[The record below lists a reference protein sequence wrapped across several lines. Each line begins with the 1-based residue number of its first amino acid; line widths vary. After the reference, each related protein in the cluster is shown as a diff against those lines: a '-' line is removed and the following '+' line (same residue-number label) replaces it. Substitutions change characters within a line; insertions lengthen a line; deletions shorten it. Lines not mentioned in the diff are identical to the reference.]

1 MFTSFK
7 KACFAFD
14 MMSQLLV
21 PLKLLHQAKYVHG
34 DIKPDNICVRP
45 LTVEE
50 KKENWLCKNQSTR
63 AEEFTESKLFQSDFL
78 FTLIDF
84 GIISKFKVKKASR

>member
-1 MFTSFK
+1 M
-7 KACFAFD
+7 
-14 MMSQLLV
+14 

-45 LTVEE
+45 LTDEE

-63 AEEFTESKLFQSDFL
+63 AEEFTESKLF
-78 FTLIDF
+78 
-84 GIISKFKVKKASR
+84 